1 MRRTR
6 AALAAA
12 LLALLLAGCAGLP
25 TTGPVQPV
33 PQETASAEVPDI
45 TFRPDAPQAGAT
57 PQQIVEGFIRAASG
71 PQNDWDTAR
80 LFLSPDF
87 RDAWEPE
94 AGVVVDVL
102 SERVY
107 TPVADDTIDLQV
119 TPRATVDEH
128 GSYSTS
134 DGGAAAPQSYRV
146 AQQSDGE
153 WRITSA
159 PNGILLDEDFFRSV
173 FRSYSLMYFDP
184 TWEFLVPDTRFFPT
198 YNAATRIADALV
210 NGAPSAWLADSV
222 KSAFPETVD
231 LLPSVPAIGG
241 VAQAQLSQQALTLDQ
256 TTLDR
261 MQTQLAGSLASA
273 QVSQVEMLVDGT
285 RLAAERVTTEDTS
298 VDQRALVLSEDGFG
312 YLVSGDLTPIPALSP
327 AVVAA
332 APTGIELARD
342 RASVAVRLPDGSAAR
357 IADDGRRTVVDDRK
371 GLLAPTID
379 PFGTV
384 WTVPAENPA
393 ELHATTVGGQVIEPS
408 GAWRGASRIDAMQM
422 SRDGARMAAII
433 GFGSRTVLV
442 VAGISRDANGMP
454 TAIGDPVTLA
464 NLDGAGR
471 DVAWLDD
478 LTVGALT
485 GTDDDVAFVEQVVGG
500 LTTSIEAPVGAVEI
514 AGVNT
519 PSAVRLRST
528 DGNLFVRRSSSWV
541 QTATGVS
548 VLAVLQGS
556 P

>member
-1 MRRTR
+1 MRRTVSLVS
-6 AALAAA
+6 AVVIALV
-12 LLALLLAGCAGLP
+12 LAGCAGLP

-33 PQETASAEVPDI
+33 PQETAQAEVPDI
-45 TFRPDAPQAGAT
+45 TFRPDAPQAGAS
-57 PQQIVEGFIRAASG
+57 PQQIVEGFVRAASG

-80 LFLSPDF
+80 LFLAPDF
-87 RDAWEPE
+87 RDSWEPE
-94 AGVVVDVL
+94 AGVIVDVL
-102 SERVY
+102 SDRVY
-107 TPVADDTIDLQV
+107 TPISDEALDLQV

-128 GSYSTS
+128 GSYAPS
-134 DGGAAAPQSYRV
+134 DGGTAAPLSYAL

-210 NGAPSAWLADSV
+210 NGAPSAWLADAV
-222 KSAFPETVD
+222 KTAFPETVD

-261 MQTQLAGSLASA
+261 MQTQLASSLASA

-285 RLAAERVTTEDTS
+285 RLDADRVATEDTS

-312 YLVSGDLTPIPALSP
+312 FLVSGDLTPIPALSP
-327 AVVAA
+327 AVVTA
-332 APTGIELARD
+332 APSAIELARD
-342 RASVAVRLPDGSAAR
+342 RGSVAVRMPDGSASR
-357 IADDGRRTVVDDRK
+357 ISDDGRRSVIDDRK
-371 GLLAPTID
+371 GLLAPAID
-379 PFGTV
+379 PFGIV
-384 WTVPAENPA
+384 WTVPSASPSD
-393 ELHATTVGGQVIEPS
+393 LHATTPGGELVEPE
-408 GAWRGASRIDAMQM
+408 GAWSGASRIDSLQI

-442 VAGISRDANGMP
+442 VAGISRDADGVP
-454 TAIGDPVTLA
+454 IAIGDQITLA
-464 NLDGAGR
+464 NLDGTGR

-485 GTDDDVAFVEQVVGG
+485 GPDDDVTFVEQVVGG
-500 LTTSIEAPVGAVEI
+500 LTTTFEAPAGAAEI
-514 AGVNT
+514 SGVNT
-519 PSAVRLRST
+519 PSAVRLRT
-528 DGNLFVRRSSSWV
+528 ADGALFVRRSSNWV
-541 QTATGVS
+541 QTAAGIS